1 MARRKRSRGLGS
13 WRDGSPRVRA
23 IRARQLCRDVQE
35 IRQSD
40 PLALRTA
47 CRRLRELLS
56 PFGYEDPAARIRARA
71 CGCPVR

>member
-1 MARRKRSRGLGS
+1 MARRKTSQGLGS
-13 WRDGSPRVRA
+13 WLDTSPRVQA
-23 IRARQLCRDVQE
+23 LRARQLCRAVKEAQ
-35 IRQSD
+35 QYD